1 MKTLTRAATTAAL
14 AGTILLAGSAS
25 AMATPPASIN
35 PANTQTTTSHLQP
48 DHSESFA
55 SFNIKA
61 VGALSN
67 GFMTNPITGGK
78 FVGPDGEIR
87 TKTPFAL
94 TEDATVTPTAITGE
108 FNFFG
113 YGRDPFTSGTLR
125 GSDYSYSGTLHLW
138 DGETVTVTDLTLV
151 PATG

>member
-14 AGTILLAGSAS
+14 AGTILLAGSVS
-25 AMATPPASIN
+25 AMAAPPALII
-35 PANTQTTTSHLQP
+35 PANTQTTTTRLQSE
-48 DHSESFA
+48 HAESFA

-61 VGALSN
+61 VGTLSN
-67 GFMTNPITGGK
+67 GFMTNPITGGR

-94 TEDATVTPTAITGE
+94 TEDATVTPTALTGG
-108 FNFFG
+108 FPFYG
-113 YGRDPFTSGTLR
+113 YGQSPFTSGTLR